1 MIMILICLV
10 VLHLGATKMHMIQTG
25 WQKNLHTSFLTKHSL
40 LNSRYRSSV
49 KIISATL
56 VVWWTIQWLIL
67 VHTWL
72 YMSVSHLF
80 NFSLWV
86 IFLTR
91 YMYTCLQRSELLPCV
106 PLFCLVPHFDIV
118 CELLLNWCTAPWNLL
133 ILLIIYMKNYLILI
147 GWEQC
152 STSVTR
158 QCKKCNSV
166 QKV

>member
-1 MIMILICLV
+1 MMIMILICLI

-49 KIISATL
+49 KIISVTL

-118 CELLLNWCTAPWNLL
+118 CELLLNWCDSTMESINFVNNIHEKLL
-133 ILLIIYMKNYLILI
+133 DSDWLRAVQY
-147 GWEQC
+147 
-152 STSVTR
+152 
-158 QCKKCNSV
+158 KCNTPV